1 MKHLAILL
9 TLLVTTSAQAQLQWI
24 WTNHK
29 AKDQEK
35 ASFRTSFDAPADL
48 SAASLQFACDNG
60 AKALINGAEVGVN
73 PDWMEPT
80 KVDVLK
86 AIKLGKNEI
95 LVNATNHGGSAGLVV
110 KLTLTTK
117 DKKVIEV
124 ITNPQWEASATGSDQ
139 WKPAVGVGRYGS
151 APWGNALEGK
161 GKGKGGKADDGTV
174 IDPKDVV
181 VLPGFKVELLY
192 TVPKPEQGS
201 WVSMTTDPKGRLICG
216 DQYGGLYRVTVPP
229 VGSGDK
235 AQIEKIPSTIGGAH
249 GLLYANNALY
259 VMNNEKASPECKPGL
274 WRMKDK
280 GDGNF
285 DAPEYLRA
293 MAGGGEH
300 GPHSMQLSP
309 DGKGIYF
316 NCGNHTKLPD
326 NVEKS
331 RQVMGIWGED
341 HILPRMWDANGHAR
355 GILAP
360 GGYICKTDWDAKT
373 VEIFGM
379 GFRNEFDFALDA
391 NGEMIAYD
399 ADMEWDIGAPWYRPT
414 RMNHVVSGADFGWRS
429 GSGKW
434 PAYYEDS
441 LPAGVDI
448 GPGSPTGC
456 AFGTNAKFPA
466 KYQRAFYGNDWTYGT
481 MYAIHTEPS
490 GAGLKMV
497 KEEFVSG
504 KPLPLTDVI
513 ISPIDG
519 AMYFA
524 VGGRRTQSGLYRV
537 TYEGKESTA
546 PAPAYEVT
554 AEAKQRHELEAFHVD
569 GAGPAAIDKAWPF
582 LSSTDRNL
590 RYAARI
596 AIERQPA
603 KLWSE
608 RALNETN
615 PQASIEALIALA
627 RVSRSVDAAPGVVE
641 GVKPAKGAS
650 TGVVPPATSESAA
663 LQQQITA
670 ALGRQDLAKLDTDHQ
685 LQLIR
690 AYQLAYTRLGKP
702 DQAACAAVAAR
713 LEPSFPSTSQL
724 VDRELCQLLVFLDSK
739 SVVAKTLALVAT
751 AHDDAEAL
759 TSDAVL
765 ARNAGYAGAAEA
777 AHKSRPNRQQIA
789 LMWSLRNA
797 TAGWSP
803 ESRKT
808 YFSWFPH
815 ARTWKGGNSFKG
827 FIDNARKEA
836 LANFVPNEETAA
848 LEALSSK
855 DEPVPVNFVPAQG
868 PGRNWTTDEVVAL
881 TKDGLKGRNFENGK
895 AMFTAASC
903 VACHHFAGDGGN
915 IGPDLTGSGS
925 RYTMRDFM
933 ENLVEPSKV
942 ISDQYGSHQIEK
954 NDGSLILGRIVA
966 EQGDQVMVMT
976 SPFAPTQLTAVKTA
990 DIKSKKDY
998 PVSMMPPGMIN
1009 ILNQDELL
1017 DLIAFVMSGG
1027 NAGDKAFAK

>member
-1 MKHLAILL
+1 MKFLALAL
-9 TLLVTTSAQAQLQWI
+9 TLIATTSAHAQLQWI
-24 WTNHK
+24 WTNKK
-29 AKDQEK
+29 AQDKEK

-48 SAASLQFACDNG
+48 AAATLLFSCDNG
-60 AKALINGAEVGVN
+60 AKALINGAPVAEN
-73 PDWMEPT
+73 PDWQQPT

-86 AIKLGKNEI
+86 AIKPGKNDLLI
-95 LVNATNHGGSAGLVV
+95 NATNKGGSAGLVV

-117 DKKVIEV
+117 DKKTIEV
-124 ITNPQWEASATGSDQ
+124 VTNPQWEAAATGSDA

-151 APWGNALEGK
+151 APWGDALEGK
-161 GKGKGGKADDGTV
+161 GGGKNDSGNV
-174 IDPKDVV
+174 IEAKDVV

-192 TVPKPEQGS
+192 NVPKAEQGS

-235 AQIEKIPSTIGGAH
+235 AQVEKIPSIIGGAH

-259 VMNNEKASPECKPGL
+259 VMNNEKATSDCKPGL

-280 GDGNF
+280 GDGTF
-285 DAPEYLRA
+285 AEPEYLRA
-293 MAGGGEH
+293 IQGSGEH
-300 GPHSMQLSP
+300 GTHSMQIAP
-309 DGKGIYF
+309 DGSGIYF
-316 NCGNHTKLPD
+316 NCGNHTKLPE

-331 RQVMGIWGED
+331 RMVMGLWGED

-360 GGYICKTDWDAKT
+360 GGYICKTDWDAKS
-373 VEIFGM
+373 VEVFCM

-391 NGEMIAYD
+391 NGEILTYD

-414 RMNHVVSGADFGWRS
+414 RINHCVSGGDYGWRS

-456 AFGTNAKFPA
+456 AFGTGAKFPA

-481 MYAIHTEPS
+481 MWAIHTEPD

-497 KEEFVSG
+497 KEEFISG

-513 ISPIDG
+513 INPIDG

-524 VGGRRTQSGLYRV
+524 VGGRKTQSGLYRV

-554 AEAKQRHELEAFHVD
+554 AEAKQRHELESLHLD
-569 GAGPAAIDKAWPF
+569 GAGPEAIDKAWPF
-582 LSSTDRNL
+582 LGSKDRNL

-603 KLWSE
+603 KLWMD
-608 RALNETN
+608 RALNESKA
-615 PQASIEALIALA
+615 QASIEALIALA
-627 RVSRSVDAAPGVVE
+627 RVSRSVEAAPGVDPN
-641 GVKPAKGAS
+641 VKPAKGAS
-650 TGVVPPATSESAA
+650 TGPVPLATSESAA
-663 LQQQITA
+663 IQIQITN
-670 ALGRQDLAKLDTDHQ
+670 ALGRLDLSKLDLD
-685 LQLIR
+685 LQLPLLR

-702 DQAACAAVAAR
+702 DAAACAAVAAR
-713 LEPSFPSTSQL
+713 LEPSFPSKNAA

-739 SVVAKTLALVAT
+739 IVVAKALALVAT
-751 AHDDAEAL
+751 AADDSEAL
-759 TSDAVL
+759 ASDAVL

-797 TAGWSP
+797 TAGWTP
-803 ESRKT
+803 EARKT
-808 YFSWFPH
+808 YFTWFPH

-827 FIDNARKEA
+827 FIENARKEA
-836 LANFVPNEETAA
+836 LANFVPNEESAA
-848 LEALSSK
+848 LDALSSK
-855 DEPVPVNFVPAQG
+855 DEPVPQNFVPAQG
-868 PGRNWTTDEVVAL
+868 PGKNWTIDEVVAL

-895 AMFTAASC
+895 AMFTATSC
-903 VACHHFAGDGGN
+903 NACHHFAGDGGN

-925 RYTMRDFM
+925 RYTIRDFM
-933 ENLVEPSKV
+933 ENIVEPSKV

-954 NDGSLILGRIVA
+954 TDGSLILGRIVA

-976 SPFAPTQLTAVKTA
+976 SPFAPSQLTPVKTA
-990 DIKSKKDY
+990 EIKSKKDY

-1017 DLIAFVMSGG
+1017 DLIAYVMSGG
-1027 NAGDKAFAK
+1027 NPNDKAFKP